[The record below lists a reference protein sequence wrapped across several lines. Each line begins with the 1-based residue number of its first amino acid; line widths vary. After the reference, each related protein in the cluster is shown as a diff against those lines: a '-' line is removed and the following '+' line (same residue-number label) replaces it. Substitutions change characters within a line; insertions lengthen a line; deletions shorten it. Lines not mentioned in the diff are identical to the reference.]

1 MSTTEQ
7 EQLLNEVRD
16 VLNNT
21 EELLA
26 NALEEG
32 SQASSALRQRLSS
45 KVEACKNTL
54 SRAEKVLCEKTS
66 TAVKA
71 SNEYVQE
78 NPWKAVGIGA
88 SIAFLLGLLVS
99 RR

>member
-1 MSTTEQ
+1 MSSNEQ

-26 NALEEG
+26 SALNDG

-45 KVEACKNTL
+45 KVEACKGTL
-54 SRAEKVLCEKTS
+54 SRAEKVLCEKTGA
-66 TAVKA
+66 AVKA